1 VFAFPAKHFSAN
13 RDMAEHKRM
22 YTSHHYSDDLSNQV
36 NVENL
41 LLVCA
46 GFLIYLLD
54 KICARIPRGQDKFMC
69 VVDLKGWGYANSDV
83 RAYIA
88 TIEIMQSYYPER
100 LGKALMVHVPYIFM
114 KAWKM
119 VYPFIDANTRAKVWQ
134 ETH

>member
-1 VFAFPAKHFSAN
+1 VFI
-13 RDMAEHKRM
+13 
-22 YTSHHYSDDLSNQV
+22 TSSS
-36 NVENL
+36 
-41 LLVCA
+41 A

-119 VYPFIDANTRAKVWQ
+119 VYPFIDANTRAKVRR
-134 ETH
+134 TD